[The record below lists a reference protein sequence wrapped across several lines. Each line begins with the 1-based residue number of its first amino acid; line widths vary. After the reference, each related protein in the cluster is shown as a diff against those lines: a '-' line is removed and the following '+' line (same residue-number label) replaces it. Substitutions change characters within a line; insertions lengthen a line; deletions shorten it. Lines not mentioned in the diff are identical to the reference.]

1 LSVLGETAYSVIIVP
16 RSFQE
21 GKGDY
26 HATVTRLTDGAELIF
41 ISNWKW
47 RIEAKTRRR
56 YIEKAF
62 ARYDKEQ
69 LKEGKTRKFEV

>member
-1 LSVLGETAYSVIIVP
+1 VQYDVTIIP
-16 RSFQE
+16 RAFQGG

-47 RIEAKTRRR
+47 RIEAKTKRR

-69 LKEGKTRKFEV
+69 LKQGHTRKFSV